1 MFEAFN
7 EILAD
12 PASRAE
18 IVGAVIET
26 LILIVPAAAYYVSIP
41 TRKAIRRL
49 RYGTAAPRVII
60 GRAGL
65 AV

>member
-41 TRKAIRRL
+41 T
-49 RYGTAAPRVII
+49 
-60 GRAGL
+60 
-65 AV
+65 